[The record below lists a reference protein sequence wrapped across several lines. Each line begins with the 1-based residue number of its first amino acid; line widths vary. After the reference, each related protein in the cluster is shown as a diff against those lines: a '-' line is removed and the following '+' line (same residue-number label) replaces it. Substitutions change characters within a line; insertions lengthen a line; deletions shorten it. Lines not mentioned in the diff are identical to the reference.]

1 MEIKQVLYKDIDDAL
16 ETQTESEETTIIKV
30 SEEDAIV
37 AYAPVWKVTDK
48 GVFFVEGVWC
58 VYNETLDTLEPD
70 WSVTLVYEDTENFD
84 IDKFDYFEQGTPTV
98 AIHNYLTM
106 KNQNNWCGG
115 RVDTKEKEQKL
126 KKPTVRKKKTWG
138 DEGFTAKV

>member
-1 MEIKQVLYKDIDDAL
+1 MEIKQVLYKDIDDVL

-84 IDKFDYFEQGTPTV
+84 IDKFDYFEQG
-98 AIHNYLTM
+98 IFDY
-106 KNQNNWCGG
+106 
-115 RVDTKEKEQKL
+115 RI
-126 KKPTVRKKKTWG
+126 RKTCSDICYRSTFLLSLLNAAVHKYS
-138 DEGFTAKV
+138 TAAS

>member
-16 ETQTESEETTIIKV
+16 ETRQSLRRRQLSRFLKKTLQQHMPLSGKLRIRG
-30 SEEDAIV
+30 SCLS
-37 AYAPVWKVTDK
+37 
-48 GVFFVEGVWC
+48 FVEGVWC

-98 AIHNYLTM
+98 AIHNYLYM
-106 KNQNNWCGG
+106 KNQNN
-115 RVDTKEKEQKL
+115 
-126 KKPTVRKKKTWG
+126 
-138 DEGFTAKV
+138 

>member
-1 MEIKQVLYKDIDDAL
+1 MEIKQVLYKDIDDVL

-84 IDKFDYFEQGTPTV
+84 IDKFDYFEQGTPTT
-98 AIHNYLTM
+98 AIHNYLYM
-106 KNQNNWCGG
+106 KNQNN
-115 RVDTKEKEQKL
+115 
-126 KKPTVRKKKTWG
+126 
-138 DEGFTAKV
+138 